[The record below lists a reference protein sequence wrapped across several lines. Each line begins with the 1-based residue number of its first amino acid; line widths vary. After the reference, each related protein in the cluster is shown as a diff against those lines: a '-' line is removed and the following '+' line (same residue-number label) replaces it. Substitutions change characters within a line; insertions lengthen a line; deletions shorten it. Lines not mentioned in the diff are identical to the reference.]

1 MEQSGQGIKQTIG
14 YRHDKTRLYFL
25 DGIRYD
31 AIGIM
36 NEERM
41 DGWTDGRTHTA
52 SNCHLTLWRSIE
64 FDLLEMTTDNN
75 IIVIKYIQTN

>member
-1 MEQSGQGIKQTIG
+1 MTKLDYILQME
-14 YRHDKTRLYFL
+14 
-25 DGIRYD
+25 YD
-31 AIGIM
+31 TMRIM